1 MVKKIPMKNKKK
13 IIYFCAIDW
22 FFCSHFLSR
31 ALAAKAAGYDV
42 LVLTHVIDHENILNQ
57 SNLRYKHI
65 NISRKSF
72 NPFRM
77 IIELLRVAFIY
88 WKEKPDLIH
97 HIALKPILLG
107 VIAARFAGCRKV
119 INAVVGGGYIF
130 SSEQLTARILRPI
143 VIIAL
148 KLFLNPKGSFV
159 VFENPDDLKTFTDL
173 KIVSKSSA
181 IVIKGAGV
189 EVEEFDN
196 CQRLHIKNDP
206 PIIILVAR
214 LLWDKGIA
222 EFIQASRLVRNN
234 GISARFVIVGD
245 RDVGNRGCI
254 DNETLKG
261 WVSEGIVELW
271 GYRSDMPN
279 VLSAATVACL
289 PSYREGLPKALLE
302 AMSAGL
308 PCITTD
314 VPGCREVVVNNIT
327 GLIIPPKNPIALQ
340 RAITELLADPAKAT
354 KFGINGRARVEKE
367 FSQKIINSLTI
378 DLYENYLS
386 DT

>member
-1 MVKKIPMKNKKK
+1 MIYKKK
-13 IIYFCAIDW
+13 IIYFCAVDW

-42 LVLTHVIDHENILNQ
+42 LVLTNVIDHEDALKQ

-65 NISRKSF
+65 NISRRSI

-77 IIELLRVAFIY
+77 IIELLRVAFVY
-88 WKEKPDLIH
+88 WREKPDLIH
-97 HIALKPILLG
+97 QIALKPILLG
-107 VIAARFAGCRKV
+107 VIAARMVGCRKV

-143 VIIAL
+143 LKIGL

-159 VFENPDDLKTFTDL
+159 VFENFDDLENFADL
-173 KIVSKSSA
+173 KMVSKSSA

-189 EVEEFDN
+189 DVEEYNDSHKI
-196 CQRLHIKNDP
+196 HIKNDP

-222 EFIQASRLVRNN
+222 EFVQASRLIRAN

-254 DNETLKG
+254 DDETLEA
-261 WVSEGIVELW
+261 WLSEGVVELW
-271 GYRSDMPN
+271 GYRSDMPS
-279 VLSAATVACL
+279 VLSSATVACL
-289 PSYREGLPKALLE
+289 PSYREGLPKVLLE

-314 VPGCREVVVNNIT
+314 VPGCREVVVNNVT
-327 GLIIPPKNPIALQ
+327 GLIVPPKNPIALQ
-340 RAITELLADPAKAT
+340 KAITELLEDPGKAI
-354 KFGINGRARVEKE
+354 KFGINGRMKVEKE
-367 FSQKIINSLTI
+367 FSLKIINSLTI
-378 DLYENYLS
+378 NLYDNYIS
-386 DT
+386 SN